1 MPFES
6 RANSF
11 SEEDEG
17 ALKRISEPVRIEVHL
32 APEDPRR
39 VDLDRQA
46 IAKLRRVL
54 PRLEVNY
61 ISATAVGLFEQT
73 SPHHGETTSPAPIH
87 SAALVFYV
95 VWSAIAVTA
104 AILYSRRLA

>member
-54 PRLEVNY
+54 PRLEVHY
-61 ISATAVGLFEQT
+61 ISDTAVGLFET
-73 SPHHGETTSPAPIH
+73 DEPAP
-87 SAALVFYV
+87 
-95 VWSAIAVTA
+95 W
-104 AILYSRRLA
+104 